1 MPVEIVKLYSF
12 KNKIL
17 LQNKQLASQFNEYFG
32 QIIDS
37 LELYDYPC
45 NNIDGLVN
53 VIDCVMLK
61 FTSHLSIKNIKQ
73 NFTVNEKFI
82 FREFTVNEVE
92 RVIKKLPKNSYQM
105 RISNNSIYILPMKNS
120 FMFFCPF
127 IAKLSER

>member
-1 MPVEIVKLYSF
+1 MGKHIILTLPTNMPVEIVNLYSF
-12 KNKIL
+12 KKKIL
-17 LQNKQLASQFNEYFG
+17 LQNKQLSSQFNEYFG

-37 LELYDYPC
+37 LELYNYPC

-53 VIDCVMLK
+53 DIDCVTLK

-92 RVIKKLPKNSYQM
+92 QVIKKLPKNSYQM
-105 RISNNSIYILPMKNS
+105 RISNNSI
-120 FMFFCPF
+120 
-127 IAKLSER
+127 

>member
-1 MPVEIVKLYSF
+1 MGKHIILTLPTTMPVEIVELYSF

-53 VIDCVMLK
+53 DIDCVMLK
-61 FTSHLSIKNIKQ
+61 FTSHLSIKYC
-73 NFTVNEKFI
+73 EI
-82 FREFTVNEVE
+82 F
-92 RVIKKLPKNSYQM
+92 SQ
-105 RISNNSIYILPMKNS
+105 
-120 FMFFCPF
+120 
-127 IAKLSER
+127 

>member
-53 VIDCVMLK
+53 DIDCVMLK

-105 RISNNSIYILPMKNS
+105 RISNNSI
-120 FMFFCPF
+120 
-127 IAKLSER
+127 

>member
-1 MPVEIVKLYSF
+1 MGKHIILTLPTTMPVEIVKLYSF

-53 VIDCVMLK
+53 DIDCVMLK

-105 RISNNSIYILPMKNS
+105 RISNNSI
-120 FMFFCPF
+120 
-127 IAKLSER
+127 

>member
-53 VIDCVMLK
+53 DIDCVMLK
-61 FTSHLSIKNIKQ
+61 LTSHLSIKYC
-73 NFTVNEKFI
+73 EI
-82 FREFTVNEVE
+82 FSQWMKSSYFG
-92 RVIKKLPKNSYQM
+92 NS
-105 RISNNSIYILPMKNS
+105 L
-120 FMFFCPF
+120 
-127 IAKLSER
+127 

>member
-1 MPVEIVKLYSF
+1 MGKHIILTLPTTMPVEIVQLYSF

-53 VIDCVMLK
+53 DIDCVMLK

-105 RISNNSIYILPMKNS
+105 RISNNSI
-120 FMFFCPF
+120 
-127 IAKLSER
+127 

>member
-1 MPVEIVKLYSF
+1 MGKHIILTLPTTMTVEIVKLYSF

-92 RVIKKLPKNSYQM
+92 QVIKKLPKNSYQM
-105 RISNNSIYILPMKNS
+105 RISNNSI
-120 FMFFCPF
+120 
-127 IAKLSER
+127 

>member
-1 MPVEIVKLYSF
+1 MFGKIHLTLPTNMPVEIVNLYSF
-12 KNKIL
+12 KKKIL

-37 LELYDYPC
+37 LELYNYPC

-53 VIDCVMLK
+53 DIDCVTLK

-92 RVIKKLPKNSYQM
+92 QVIKKLPKNSYQM
-105 RISNNSIYILPMKNS
+105 RISNNSI
-120 FMFFCPF
+120 
-127 IAKLSER
+127 

>member
-1 MPVEIVKLYSF
+1 MGKHIILTLPTNMPVEIVKLYSF

-105 RISNNSIYILPMKNS
+105 RISNNSI
-120 FMFFCPF
+120 
-127 IAKLSER
+127 

>member
-1 MPVEIVKLYSF
+1 MFGKIHLTLPTNMPVEIVNLYSF
-12 KNKIL
+12 KKKIL
-17 LQNKQLASQFNEYFG
+17 LQNKQLSSQFNEYFG

-37 LELYDYPC
+37 LELYNYPC

-53 VIDCVMLK
+53 DIDCVTLK

-92 RVIKKLPKNSYQM
+92 QVIKKLPKNSYQM
-105 RISNNSIYILPMKNS
+105 RISNNSI
-120 FMFFCPF
+120 
-127 IAKLSER
+127 